1 MQIKMFVLFINV
13 CFNSFPMADLLFLKQ
28 RFIDGALDFARGLI
42 GFLANTIPG
51 WGWLIS
57 GFLVALFIIIGGR
70 LVRLGSD
77 ESSIYLL
84 PVRLFGRLARWAAW
98 SVLVLLAVAFMFLGV
113 VVVSTLGQEKLTWFL
128 SEFWPGQLQYFV
140 WGSGAGVVA
149 GLLARWWFI
158 GRILEPWVNNKL
170 DRHTRHRQDSDRLSD
185 IRTVAQQ
192 LPDSTAIYDPRQH
205 YKHGF
210 FFVGLDECGEPV
222 YIPFD
227 IWYNT
232 HGRKKGATRTGK
244 GVAQGN
250 LGAQGT
256 LFGDAVIMLDPKGDE
271 WLPHVMRAAAK
282 EAGVNFHLLNLRPGA
297 PAQFN
302 ILSGTNAEDLELLL
316 DAGLG
321 FEETGNKGSDYYS
334 KIDRQTL
341 RRSVELFAGKD
352 ISLPESRGLD
362 LEAAVEAGDVIY
374 VIGSMLNTRVV
385 KLQKMLLLRFLRI
398 VERRDG
404 LQEHRQV
411 TIYLDEFKYF
421 ISRIALNALGTVLQ
435 KKCNVVLS
443 HQTDGDLRACP
454 GIDPEEVIGV
464 VQSNAQVRIFYRQD
478 LPADAEQAAAMT
490 GLKLVDKERRKVGRN
505 EELAE
510 VVEPERLVD
519 EVQIPLFD
527 TNLIQSL
534 PPRCAVVFTPGEMAR
549 IAITAPYPC
558 KRLPMSPTD
567 AEPLP
572 TEAAQALKPETL
584 I

>member
-1 MQIKMFVLFINV
+1 
-13 CFNSFPMADLLFLKQ
+13 
-28 RFIDGALDFARGLI
+28 
-42 GFLANTIPG
+42 
-51 WGWLIS
+51 
-57 GFLVALFIIIGGR
+57 
-70 LVRLGSD
+70 
-77 ESSIYLL
+77 
-84 PVRLFGRLARWAAW
+84 
-98 SVLVLLAVAFMFLGV
+98 
-113 VVVSTLGQEKLTWFL
+113 
-128 SEFWPGQLQYFV
+128 
-140 WGSGAGVVA
+140 
-149 GLLARWWFI
+149 
-158 GRILEPWVNNKL
+158 
-170 DRHTRHRQDSDRLSD
+170 
-185 IRTVAQQ
+185 
-192 LPDSTAIYDPRQH
+192 
-205 YKHGF
+205 
-210 FFVGLDECGEPV
+210 
-222 YIPFD
+222 
-227 IWYNT
+227 
-232 HGRKKGATRTGK
+232 
-244 GVAQGN
+244 VAQGN

-271 WLPHVMRAAAK
+271 WLPHVMRAAAE
-282 EAGVNFHLLNLRPGA
+282 EAGVKFHLLDLRPGT

-352 ISLPESRGLD
+352 ISLPEMCAAVRAEWEELEKEKSGFLLALEEVAELSCLQTRRGLD

-398 VERRDG
+398 VDRRDD

-464 VQSNAQVRIFYRQD
+464 VQSNAQMRIFYRQD
-478 LPADAEQAAAMT
+478 LPADAEHAAAMT

-519 EVQIPLFD
+519 EVQIPLYD

-534 PPRCAVVFTPGEMAR
+534 PTRCAVIFTPGEMAR
-549 IAITAPYPC
+549 IAITSPYPC
-558 KRLPMSPTD
+558 DRRPISPTA

-572 TEAAQALKPETL
+572 VKAAQSLKPEAL

>member
-1 MQIKMFVLFINV
+1 
-13 CFNSFPMADLLFLKQ
+13 MADLLFLKQ

-352 ISLPESRGLD
+352 ISLPEMCAAVRAEWEDLEKEKSGFLLALEEVAELSCLQTRRGLD

-527 TNLIQSL
+527 HQPMQSHYQ
-534 PPRCAVVFTPGEMAR
+534 R
-549 IAITAPYPC
+549 
-558 KRLPMSPTD
+558 RL
-567 AEPLP
+567 
-572 TEAAQALKPETL
+572 LKP
-584 I
+584 